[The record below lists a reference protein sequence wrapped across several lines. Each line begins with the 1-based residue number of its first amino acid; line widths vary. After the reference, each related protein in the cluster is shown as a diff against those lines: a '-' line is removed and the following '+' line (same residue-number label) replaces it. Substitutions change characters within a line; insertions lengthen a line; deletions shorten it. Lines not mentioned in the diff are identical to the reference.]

1 MTPNLE
7 KLFCKSTPR
16 PWCNAGRYL
25 SGGDA
30 ESVAEFDTYTDA
42 QLTELLANHGQAMI
56 EAIEAILVADAGG
69 RGLSLHQ
76 SMQRADQLLATLER
90 EANGQP

>member
-16 PWCNAGRYL
+16 PWYNAGRYL

-30 ESVAEFDTYTDA
+30 ESVAEFDTYADA
-42 QLTELLANHGQAMI
+42 QLAELLATHGRAMI
-56 EAIEAILVADAGG
+56 EAIEDILVADARGQG
-69 RGLSLHQ
+69 RPFQ
-76 SMQRADQLLATLER
+76 DAMQRADQLLATLET
-90 EANGQP
+90 EAKRLG